1 MKKIIRIFINLGTL
15 FVLKF
20 EQVDIVE
27 KRVDYI
33 IWGFVSIICSFVS
46 GF

>member
-33 IWGFVSIICSFVS
+33 ICGFVSIICSFVS

>member
-20 EQVDIVE
+20 KRVNIVE

-33 IWGFVSIICSFVS
+33 ICSFVS